1 SADDGEIC
9 TRGLHIM
16 KGYYNK
22 PEETKKVMDENGWF
36 YTGDI
41 GFIDKDG
48 FLTITDR
55 KKNLIVTS
63 SGKNIAPQPIE
74 NLMAV
79 SRYIE
84 QIMMI
89 GDRRKFPSA
98 VVVPA
103 YNNLEEY
110 LKSIDCPAASRKE
123 MAKRPETYELIDS
136 EIKRLSADLSNF
148 EVIKK
153 FIILENELTQENGE
167 LTPTFKVK
175 RSVVEKKFAKQ
186 IDKMYSE

>member
-1 SADDGEIC
+1 
-9 TRGLHIM
+9 
-16 KGYYNK
+16 
-22 PEETKKVMDENGWF
+22 
-36 YTGDI
+36 
-41 GFIDKDG
+41 
-48 FLTITDR
+48 
-55 KKNLIVTS
+55 
-63 SGKNIAPQPIE
+63 
-74 NLMAV
+74 
-79 SRYIE
+79 
-84 QIMMI
+84 
-89 GDRRKFPSA
+89 
-98 VVVPA
+98 
-103 YNNLEEY
+103 
-110 LKSIDCPAASRKE
+110 